1 MTQADARSVEALLER
16 GADISAVDH
25 QGRSALH
32 HYAGAP
38 GTTRCLELLLARGVD
53 PALRDS
59 SGKTALDV
67 ANEMPIPS
75 SRVLDLLEDALA
87 ARSPGSVQAPT
98 VGRGSRPRWP
108 RPSSERGS

>member
-1 MTQADARSVEALLER
+1 MTQADARSVQALLDR

-38 GTTRCLELLLARGVD
+38 GTTPCLKLLLERGVD
-53 PALRDS
+53 PTLRDS
-59 SGKTALDV
+59 TGKTALDV

-75 SRVLDLLEDALA
+75 SRVLDLLEEAVA
-87 ARSPGSVQAPT
+87 RRSPGVQPAQAT
-98 VGRGSRPRWP
+98 GRGSQPKWP
-108 RPSSERGS
+108 RPSSERDS